1 MPMTPVWNEGFA
13 GLEAAHLLRS
23 DVWRDPGVEGGG
35 RAVLLVPG
43 FMAGDRTL
51 GLMTAWLRRAG
62 YQTRSAGLA
71 LNVDCAG
78 QILTGLEERLE
89 DLADRRGPAVV
100 VGQSRGGSLAR
111 ALAARRPELVAGLIT
126 LGSPTLDPLAV
137 GPLTLLSVRAVSV
150 LGALGI
156 PRVFTRRC
164 LDGACCA
171 AFRDG
176 LATEWPADI
185 PYVSVYSRRDG
196 IVDWHACL
204 DQGADNVEVEA
215 SHCGMAAHAGTY
227 EAIAAGLRAVGPP
240 DGLARAA

>member
-78 QILTGLEERLE
+78 QILTGLERRLE

-126 LGSPTLDPLAV
+126 LGSPTLSTRFNAPM
-137 GPLTLLSVRAVSV
+137 RAS
-150 LGALGI
+150 
-156 PRVFTRRC
+156 
-164 LDGACCA
+164 
-171 AFRDG
+171 
-176 LATEWPADI
+176 
-185 PYVSVYSRRDG
+185 SSRRPLSRTSTR
-196 IVDWHACL
+196 V
-204 DQGADNVEVEA
+204 
-215 SHCGMAAHAGTY
+215 
-227 EAIAAGLRAVGPP
+227 
-240 DGLARAA
+240 